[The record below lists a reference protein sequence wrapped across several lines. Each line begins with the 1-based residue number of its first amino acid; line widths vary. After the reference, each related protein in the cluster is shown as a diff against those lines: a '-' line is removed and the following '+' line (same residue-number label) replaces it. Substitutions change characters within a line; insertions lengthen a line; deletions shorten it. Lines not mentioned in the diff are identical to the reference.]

1 MNDHKVKILLVEDD
15 LMIVEM
21 YKNRLEEEG
30 FEVLTTDKGSKV
42 LEIASK
48 EKPDIILL
56 DVILPEIDG
65 FSVLEMLKNDSQTK
79 NIPVMMLTNL
89 GQEGDQ
95 NKGMNLGATQYFI
108 KSQHTPSDV
117 LVEIRKILFK

>member
-1 MNDHKVKILLVEDD
+1 MDNHKIKILLVEDD
-15 LMIVEM
+15 SMIVEM

-30 FEVLTTDKGSKV
+30 FEVLTTDKGSEV
-42 LEIASK
+42 LEITIK
-48 EKPDIILL
+48 EKPNIILL

-65 FSVLEMLKNDSQTK
+65 FSILEMLKNNDHTK
-79 NIPVMMLTNL
+79 DIPVMMLTNL

-95 NKGMNLGATQYFI
+95 NKGMNLGAVQYFI
-108 KSQHTPSDV
+108 KSKHTPSDV

>member
-1 MNDHKVKILLVEDD
+1 MDNYKIKILLVEDD
-15 LMIVEM
+15 PMIVEM

-30 FEVLTTDKGSKV
+30 FEVLTTDKGSEV
-42 LEIASK
+42 LEIAIK
-48 EKPDIILL
+48 EKPNIVLL

-65 FSVLEMLKNDSQTK
+65 FSILEMLKNDNHTK

-95 NKGMNLGATQYFI
+95 NKGMNLGAVQYFI
-108 KSQHTPSDV
+108 KSKHTPSDV